1 MSPDEKFVVDREN
14 VLTELESN
22 LVKNL
27 TESDRTKVSEIEEL
41 LRSEQSTKEADETIS
56 LLPSL
61 LVSML

>member
-41 LRSEQSTKEADETIS
+41 LRAEQSTKEADETIS

-61 LVSML
+61 LVSMS

>member
-1 MSPDEKFVVDREN
+1 MSPDEKFVIDREN
-14 VLTELESN
+14 VLTELESK

-41 LRSEQSTKEADETIS
+41 LRAEQSTKEADETIS

>member
-1 MSPDEKFVVDREN
+1 MSPDEKFVVDRES

-41 LRSEQSTKEADETIS
+41 LRAEQSTKEADETIS